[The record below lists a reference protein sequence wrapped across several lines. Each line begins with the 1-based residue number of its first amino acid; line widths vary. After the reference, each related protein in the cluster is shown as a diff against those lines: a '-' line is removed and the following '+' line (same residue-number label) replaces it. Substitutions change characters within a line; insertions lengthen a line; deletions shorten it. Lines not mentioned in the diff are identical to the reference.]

1 MIEQKIDK
9 FLDKLTLWIENN
21 GFVCFESN
29 YVPKRF
35 RTNIKSLNILL
46 RFLFRMFPYSALR
59 RYTIREGVHP
69 DTPQTLVAT
78 IKVYQVLGKD
88 EEVMKLY
95 KRILLIENI
104 RENYQSMTVSEW
116 YGQRLK

>member
-1 MIEQKIDK
+1 MIEQKINK
-9 FLDKLTLWIENN
+9 LLDKLTLWIENN

-29 YVPKRF
+29 YVPRRF

-59 RYTIREGVHP
+59 RYTIREGEHP

-78 IKVYQVLGKD
+78 IKAYQVLGKD

-95 KRILLIENI
+95 KRILKLRSSQTKYFAFKQGI
-104 RENYQSMTVSEW
+104 RI
-116 YGQRLK
+116 